1 MDLKQLEKLIDLFE
15 KKEISELE
23 YEKEGVKVKMKKGG
37 ESAPAFISSHV
48 GHAVPHPVAHHPE
61 SAKDEGAGKKTGLDP
76 NLATVESPIV
86 GTFYR
91 SPSPEAPPYVDVGNT
106 VEKGQVLCI
115 VEAMKVM
122 NEIESEVRGKIVSIL
137 AENAQPV
144 EYGEPLFQVE
154 PL

>member
-1 MDLKQLEKLIDLFE
+1 MDLKQLEKMIDLFE
-15 KKEISELE
+15 RKEISELE
-23 YEKEGVKVKMKKGG
+23 FEKEGVKVKMKKGG
-37 ESAPAFISSHV
+37 ESAPIVVNSPV
-48 GHAVPHPVAHHPE
+48 GHAAPPPAAHHPE
-61 SAKDEGAGKKTGLDP
+61 STKDEGAGKKTGLDP

-91 SPSPEAPPYVDVGNT
+91 SPSPEAPPYIDVGST

>member
-23 YEKEGVKVKMKKGG
+23 FEKEGVKVKMKKAG
-37 ESAPAFISSHV
+37 ESTPVVVNSPV
-48 GHAVPHPVAHHPE
+48 GHSAPSYAAPPPE
-61 SAKDEGAGKKTGLDP
+61 KTKDEGSGKAGLDP
-76 NLATVESPIV
+76 NLTTVESPIV

-91 SPSPEAPPYVDVGNT
+91 APSPEAPPYVDVGST

-137 AENAQPV
+137 VENAQPV